1 MILMRRESIKKLEL
15 HNAYST
21 RLSPYTAA
29 KKNDSFQMHSS
40 RIAIMCHIIQMC
52 NDLKFER
59 LTKRSCV
66 S

>member
-1 MILMRRESIKKLEL
+1 ML
-15 HNAYST
+15 
-21 RLSPYTAA
+21 TAHA
-29 KKNDSFQMHSS
+29 FHRTLQQKKNDSFQMHSS